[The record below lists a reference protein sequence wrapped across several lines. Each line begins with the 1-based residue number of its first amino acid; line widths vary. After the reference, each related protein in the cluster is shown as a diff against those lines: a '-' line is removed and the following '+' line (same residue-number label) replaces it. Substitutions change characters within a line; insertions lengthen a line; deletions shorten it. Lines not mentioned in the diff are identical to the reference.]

1 MDSREEAAMD
11 ADSTHA
17 AKAEEE
23 RASGGVKA
31 EAPQGSVNQEEADSD
46 DEDEAV
52 AQGASSPVD
61 ESGDGDEDDDEMDE
75 EEEEEEEDEDEM
87 EEEEEEEEEEDPA
100 EVALRWKEAG
110 NKKYKS
116 GDLYGAIDDYTRAI
130 DADPTVAAYY
140 NNRAAARMSLEN
152 PQTSKAIADCKKA
165 VELDPKNV
173 KAWVRLGK
181 SSLRKGLFTE
191 SIHALKQALEL
202 ASTNSV
208 ARAELIEAQRTEMR
222 LKRARDLLKEGKI
235 SEANSMVN
243 AGLVR
248 SPESHDLISLRMDIL
263 LEQGHYQV
271 ALKLSNDLIRD
282 NQSDVNVLITR
293 GKVSSC
299 F

>member
-1 MDSREEAAMD
+1 MDSREEEAAMD
-11 ADSTHA
+11 ADSAHA

-23 RASGGVKA
+23 HASGGVKA

-61 ESGDGDEDDDEMDE
+61 VSGDGDEDDDEMDE

-87 EEEEEEEEEEDPA
+87 EEEEEEEEEDPA

-110 NKKYKS
+110 NKKYKC

-293 GKVSSC
+293 GKVSGC
-299 F
+299 L